1 MAEGSPSTA
10 AQRAIPPA
18 FPPGVVTESAALKSA
33 PWYCREP
40 YLVFFPLGVA
50 FSWAGVGHWLL
61 HACGYLEHYRSV
73 FHATTQ
79 IQAFLTAF
87 AVGFLMTMIPRRTGS
102 RPPATWEVA
111 VCLAALLTI
120 PVAGWQE
127 RWLVAHGAWLVLAV
141 TLIAFAVRRF
151 LDSSAR
157 RRPPNA
163 FVWIPF
169 ALAMG
174 VAGSLM
180 SAFYSDAP
188 GPEVWIHELGRRMV
202 QQGVFIGLV
211 LGVGSLAFPL
221 MTRGIGPPDSRSTA
235 RDVRVRAL
243 HAATGLLL
251 AASFAVEI
259 LYSLRGAMILR
270 AAIIAAVLVGGA
282 GLWRFPTE
290 PGANRW
296 LVWTAGWMLPLGYL
310 VAAALPDV
318 HKAGLH
324 IAFIGGFALLAMAVG
339 NQVTLGHRGYRDAMV
354 GRPWQVPAI
363 GVLMMLAV
371 AARCA
376 MELDPSRYFFWMG
389 VAAGAF
395 LLATLVWAQFLFPKM
410 LKEAR

>member
-1 MAEGSPSTA
+1 VAGESRGTPVAESSP
-10 AQRAIPPA
+10 PV
-18 FPPGVVTESAALKSA
+18 FPPGIVIESDALKSA
-33 PWYCREP
+33 AWYCREP
-40 YLVFFPLGVA
+40 YLVFFPLGIVL
-50 FSWAGVGHWLL
+50 SWAGVGHWLL
-61 HACGYLEHYRSV
+61 HALGYLEDYRPV
-73 FHATTQ
+73 YHATTQ
-79 IQAFLTAF
+79 VQAFLTAF

-111 VCLAALLTI
+111 LCLAALLTI
-120 PVAGWQE
+120 PVAAWQE
-127 RWLVAHGAWLVLAV
+127 RWPVAHGAWLVLAV

-151 LDSSAR
+151 LGSTSR

-163 FVWIPF
+163 FVWIPL

-180 SAFYSDAP
+180 SAVYFDAP
-188 GPEVWIHELGRRMV
+188 GPEIWVHELGRRLV

-221 MTRGIGPPDSRSTA
+221 MTRGVGPPDSRSTA
-235 RDVRVRAL
+235 RDLGVRAL

-259 LYSLRGAMILR
+259 RYSLRGAMVLR
-270 AAIIAAVLVGGA
+270 AAIIGAVLVGGA
-282 GLWRFPTE
+282 GLWRLPTE

-296 LVWTAGWMLPLGYL
+296 LVWTAGWMLPIGYL

-339 NQVTLGHRGYRDAMV
+339 NQVTLGHRGYRQAMV

-363 GVLMMLAV
+363 GLLIACSV

-376 MELDPSRYFFWMG
+376 MEFDRSRYFLWMG
-389 VAAGAF
+389 LASGAF
-395 LLATLVWAQFLFPKM
+395 LIATLVWAQFLIPKM
-410 LKEAR
+410 LKEPV